1 MNTTNAPEL
10 LRVEGLQTWYPIRS
24 TVLRRT
30 VGHVRAVDGV
40 SFSIRAGE
48 TLGLVGESGCGKST
62 TGRSIIRLTEP
73 TGGKVFFDGVD
84 VASMSRGDL
93 RQVRQDMQ
101 FVFQDPFSS
110 LNPRL
115 RIRDIIAEPL
125 HGGPKSMRR
134 RRVEELLELTG
145 LNVDYADRYPHQ
157 LSGGQRQRV
166 GIARALASG
175 PKLLI
180 LDEPVSSLDVS
191 IQAQI
196 INLLKRLQAEL
207 GTAYLFI
214 AHDLAVVRHISQR
227 IAVMY
232 LGKIVE
238 QGDRADIFQRPAH
251 PYTQSL
257 LSSVPIADP
266 IQGRARRRILLQ
278 GELPSPSNI
287 PSGCRFRTR
296 CWKADDICTTEIP
309 ELRPRDAYQQLVAC
323 HHPQSSQECID
334 DPRLTVGL
342 ARR

>member
-1 MNTTNAPEL
+1 MNTNNAPEL
-10 LRVEGLQTWYPIRS
+10 LRVDGLETWYPIRS

-115 RIRDIIAEPL
+115 RIRDIVAEPL

-134 RRVEELLELTG
+134 ERVDELLELTG

-166 GIARALASG
+166 GIARALASD

-214 AHDLAVVRHISQR
+214 AHDLAVVRHISHR

-238 QGDRADIFQRPAH
+238 QGERADIFQRPAH

-278 GELPSPSNI
+278 GELPSASNI
-287 PSGCRFRTR
+287 PTGCRFRTR
-296 CWKADDICTTEIP
+296 CWKADGMCTTEIP

>member
-1 MNTTNAPEL
+1 MNTNNAPEL
-10 LRVEGLQTWYPIRS
+10 LRVDGLETWYPIRS

-115 RIRDIIAEPL
+115 RIRDIVAEPL
-125 HGGPKSMRR
+125 HGGPKLMRR
-134 RRVEELLELTG
+134 KRVDELLELTG

-166 GIARALASG
+166 GIARALASD

-214 AHDLAVVRHISQR
+214 AHDLAVVRHISHR

-238 QGDRADIFQRPAH
+238 QGERADIFQRPAH

-278 GELPSPSNI
+278 GELPSASNI
-287 PSGCRFRTR
+287 PTGCRFRTR
-296 CWKADDICTTEIP
+296 CWKADDMCTTEIP

>member
-10 LRVEGLQTWYPIRS
+10 LRVEGLQTWYPVRS

-115 RIRDIIAEPL
+115 RIRDIVAEPL
-125 HGGPKSMRR
+125 HRGPKSMRR
-134 RRVEELLELTG
+134 RRVDELLELTG

-166 GIARALASG
+166 GIARALASD

-214 AHDLAVVRHISQR
+214 AHDLAVVRHISHR

-238 QGDRADIFQRPAH
+238 QGERADIFQRPAH

-266 IQGRARRRILLQ
+266 IRGRARRRILLQ

-296 CWKADDICTTEIP
+296 CWKADALCTTEIP

>member
-1 MNTTNAPEL
+1 MNTNNAPEL
-10 LRVEGLQTWYPIRS
+10 LRVDGLETWYPIRS

-115 RIRDIIAEPL
+115 RIRDIVAEPL
-125 HGGPKSMRR
+125 HGGPKSLRR
-134 RRVEELLELTG
+134 RRVDELLELTG

-166 GIARALASG
+166 GIARALASD

-214 AHDLAVVRHISQR
+214 AHDLAVVRHISHR

-238 QGDRADIFQRPAH
+238 QGERADIFQRPAH

-278 GELPSPSNI
+278 GELPSASNI
-287 PSGCRFRTR
+287 PTGCRFRTR
-296 CWKADDICTTEIP
+296 CWKADDMCSTKIP
-309 ELRPRDAYQQLVAC
+309 DLRPRDAYQQLVAC

>member
-10 LRVEGLQTWYPIRS
+10 LRVEGLETWYPIRS
-24 TVLRRT
+24 TALRRT

-40 SFSIRAGE
+40 SFIIHAGE

-84 VASMSRGDL
+84 VASMSHGEL

-115 RIRDIIAEPL
+115 KIRDIIAEPL
-125 HGGPKSMRR
+125 RSTPKAKRR
-134 RRVEELLELTG
+134 NRVQELLELTG
-145 LNVDYADRYPHQ
+145 LNADYSDRYPHQ

-166 GIARALASG
+166 GIARALASD

-238 QGDRADIFQRPAH
+238 QGERSDIFSHPTH

-257 LSSVPIADP
+257 LSSVPIPDP
-266 IQGRARRRILLQ
+266 MEGRARRRILLQ
-278 GELPSPSNI
+278 GERPSPSNI

-296 CWKADDICTTEIP
+296 CWKADEICASEVP
-309 ELRPRDAYQQLVAC
+309 ELIPRDVHKQLVAC
-323 HHPQSSQECID
+323 HHPQSFEECSD

-342 ARR
+342 ARH

>member
-1 MNTTNAPEL
+1 MNTNNAPEL
-10 LRVEGLQTWYPIRS
+10 LRVDGLETWYPIRS

-115 RIRDIIAEPL
+115 RIRDIVAEPL

-134 RRVEELLELTG
+134 KRVDELLELTG

-166 GIARALASG
+166 GIARALASD

-214 AHDLAVVRHISQR
+214 AHDLAVVRHISHR

-238 QGDRADIFQRPAH
+238 QGERADIFQRPAH

-278 GELPSPSNI
+278 GELPSASNI
-287 PSGCRFRTR
+287 PTGCRFRTR
-296 CWKADDICTTEIP
+296 CWKADDMCTTEIP

>member
-1 MNTTNAPEL
+1 MNTTNASEL

-40 SFSIRAGE
+40 SFSIHAGE

-84 VASMSRGDL
+84 VASMNRGDL

-125 HGGPKSMRR
+125 RRGPKSPRR
-134 RRVEELLELTG
+134 KRVEDLLELTG

-166 GIARALASG
+166 GIARALASD

-196 INLLKRLQAEL
+196 INLLKRLQGEL

-214 AHDLAVVRHISQR
+214 AHDLAVVRHISHR

-238 QGDRADIFQRPAH
+238 QGERTEIFQHPAH

-296 CWKADDICTTEIP
+296 CWKADDICTAEIP
-309 ELRPRDAYQQLVAC
+309 ELRRRDAYQQLVAC

>member
-1 MNTTNAPEL
+1 MNTNNAPEL
-10 LRVEGLQTWYPIRS
+10 LRVDGLETWYPIRS

-115 RIRDIIAEPL
+115 RIRDIVAEPL

-134 RRVEELLELTG
+134 ERVDELLELTG

-166 GIARALASG
+166 GIARALASD

-214 AHDLAVVRHISQR
+214 AHDLAVVRHISHR

-238 QGDRADIFQRPAH
+238 QGERADIFQRPAH

-278 GELPSPSNI
+278 GELPSASNI
-287 PSGCRFRTR
+287 PTGCRFRTR
-296 CWKADDICTTEIP
+296 CWKTDGMCTTEIP

>member
-1 MNTTNAPEL
+1 MPPRRAFGRPSDPCTSIGTLMNTTNAPEL

-30 VGHVRAVDGV
+30 VGQVRAVDGV

-115 RIRDIIAEPL
+115 RIRDIVAEPL
-125 HGGPKSMRR
+125 HRGPKSMRR

-157 LSGGQRQRV
+157 LSGVSGS
-166 GIARALASG
+166 GSAL
-175 PKLLI
+175 
-180 LDEPVSSLDVS
+180 
-191 IQAQI
+191 
-196 INLLKRLQAEL
+196 
-207 GTAYLFI
+207 
-214 AHDLAVVRHISQR
+214 
-227 IAVMY
+227 
-232 LGKIVE
+232 
-238 QGDRADIFQRPAH
+238 PAH
-251 PYTQSL
+251 CRRIRSC
-257 LSSVPIADP
+257 SSSTSRCRPSTYP
-266 IQGRARRRILLQ
+266 SRRR
-278 GELPSPSNI
+278 
-287 PSGCRFRTR
+287 
-296 CWKADDICTTEIP
+296 
-309 ELRPRDAYQQLVAC
+309 
-323 HHPQSSQECID
+323 SSTC
-334 DPRLTVGL
+334 
-342 ARR
+342 

>member
-1 MNTTNAPEL
+1 MNTNNAPEL
-10 LRVEGLQTWYPIRS
+10 LRVDGLETWYPIRS

-115 RIRDIIAEPL
+115 RIRDIVAEPL
-125 HGGPKSMRR
+125 HGGPKSLRR
-134 RRVEELLELTG
+134 RRVDELLELTG

-166 GIARALASG
+166 GIARALASD

-214 AHDLAVVRHISQR
+214 AHDLAVVRHISHR

-238 QGDRADIFQRPAH
+238 QGERADIFQRPAH

-278 GELPSPSNI
+278 GELPSASNI
-287 PSGCRFRTR
+287 PTGCRFRTR
-296 CWKADDICTTEIP
+296 CWKADGMCTTEIP

-334 DPRLTVGL
+334 DPRLTVGM